1 MQDSWCQW
9 ANRALAGDGQTFE
22 RGRPKAET
30 RAEHLSPEDYRRS
43 LDIAAERERDG
54 PCRQFVDRIAEMF
67 GDDGDR
73 YRRLALWLNLERERH
88 LGEPLDP
95 ERVVA
100 DIDLLAD
107 GEIEEYELQAI
118 TRELEGRLERRA
130 RGDRGEFGEVV
141 RRLGPLRR

>member
-67 GDDGDR
+67 GDDGDDDR
-73 YRRLALWLNLERERH
+73 YRRLALYGATVEQRRPPAIAATPIWKRWPTCSRRK
-88 LGEPLDP
+88 PQ
-95 ERVVA
+95 A
-100 DIDLLAD
+100 DAGDKGMYLRTMSD
-107 GEIEEYELQAI
+107 GRQTENGMI
-118 TRELEGRLERRA
+118 
-130 RGDRGEFGEVV
+130 V
-141 RRLGPLRR
+141 